1 MIPLTFGAQV
11 VRLYGAVALK
21 LKALFTAVTV
31 LLCLTEVKVP
41 TAYIVPPHCTSW
53 RTCST
58 APVVFSCGVLAG
70 DADTGPAGPAAL
82 AGARPAR
89 SSPALTAEASSAPGT
104 SRRMMFLWARSG
116 EFSHPRSVC
125 GDTYVIDAYI
135 SATVYVVAGREPV
148 VPAAARPGRP
158 AGHGPIT

>member
-58 APVVFSCGVLAG
+58 APVAFSCGVLAG
-70 DADTGPAGPAAL
+70 VADTGPVAA
-82 AGARPAR
+82 
-89 SSPALTAEASSAPGT
+89 SA
-104 SRRMMFLWARSG
+104 A
-116 EFSHPRSVC
+116 
-125 GDTYVIDAYI
+125 
-135 SATVYVVAGREPV
+135 
-148 VPAAARPGRP
+148 VPAAADPARHKAAALAIAPARRPSRQLP
-158 AGHGPIT
+158 CFIQIPPLVPI

>member
-1 MIPLTFGAQV
+1 IELMIPLTFGAQV

-58 APVVFSCGVLAG
+58 EPVALSCGVLAG
-70 DADTGPAGPAAL
+70 VYPATPAGGRL
-82 AGARPAR
+82 ASPVDSNGPLEADASPLPVRT
-89 SSPALTAEASSAPGT
+89 SPAPRTGVSNAGI
-104 SRRMMFLWARSG
+104 SRCIRRI
-116 EFSHPRSVC
+116 R
-125 GDTYVIDAYI
+125 
-135 SATVYVVAGREPV
+135 
-148 VPAAARPGRP
+148 VPFG
-158 AGHGPIT
+158 

>member
-31 LLCLTEVKVP
+31 LLCLIEVKVP

-58 APVVFSCGVLAG
+58 APVVFSCGVFAG
-70 DADTGPAGPAAL
+70 VADTGPVGAGG
-82 AGARPAR
+82 AGGRQAGQ
-89 SSPALTAEASSAPGT
+89 EQPGT
-104 SRRMMFLWARSG
+104 HSRG
-116 EFSHPRSVC
+116 KQCPR
-125 GDTYVIDAYI
+125 D
-135 SATVYVVAGREPV
+135 
-148 VPAAARPGRP
+148 
-158 AGHGPIT
+158 